1 MGNRIIVTEGETL
14 GTRTMIEIG
23 VGHMTDKIE
32 TEEMIEAL
40 VTVDQDQV
48 QE

>member
-1 MGNRIIVTEGETL
+1 
-14 GTRTMIEIG
+14 MIGIG
-23 VGHMTDKIE
+23 VGHMRDKAE

-48 QE
+48 

>member
-1 MGNRIIVTEGETL
+1 MGDWIIIIGGETL
-14 GTRTMIEIG
+14 GTRTITEVGI
-23 VGHMTDKIE
+23 GHMTDKIE

-48 QE
+48 